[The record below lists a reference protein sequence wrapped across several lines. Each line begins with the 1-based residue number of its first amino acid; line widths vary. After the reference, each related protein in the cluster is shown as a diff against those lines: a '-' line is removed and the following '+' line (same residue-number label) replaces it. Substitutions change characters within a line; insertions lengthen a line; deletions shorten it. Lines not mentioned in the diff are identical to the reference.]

1 MQYCSTASDGKLGD
15 GKLGWKAW
23 TESWATES
31 LDGKLSIAVL
41 QATESWA
48 TESLDGKLSIGDGK
62 LSIACSTAVLQA
74 TESWAGPGN
83 EAIQDVGLLLASL
96 TQCVMPRPAFE
107 QEDVL
112 HSCSY
117 VPQLA
122 QTGKQC

>member
-1 MQYCSTASDGKLGD
+1 MYKYVFQFIDSVQDVASFPGPAQLSIACST
-15 GKLGWKAW
+15 
-23 TESWATES
+23 
-31 LDGKLSIAVL
+31 AVL

-48 TESLDGKLSIGDGK
+48 TESLDGK

>member
-1 MQYCSTASDGKLGD
+1 MYKYVFQFIDSVQDVASFPGPAQLSIACST
-15 GKLGWKAW
+15 
-23 TESWATES
+23 
-31 LDGKLSIAVL
+31 AVL